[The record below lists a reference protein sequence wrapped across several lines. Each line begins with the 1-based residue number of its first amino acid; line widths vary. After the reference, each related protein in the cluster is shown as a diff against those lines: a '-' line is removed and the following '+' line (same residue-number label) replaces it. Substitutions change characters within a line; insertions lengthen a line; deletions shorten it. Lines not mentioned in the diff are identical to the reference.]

1 MENIKILVFDIDGTL
16 VPRGSTEIEPSAKEA
31 INLCRAKGIK
41 VLVATGRC
49 YYFVQDDVIE
59 HFNSDYYVTING
71 QCLINK
77 DKEITKKYTIKE
89 EYMKKLTDLCVK
101 HDVAIGY
108 KFDTAIV
115 TYHDYYNY
123 VQTYVNGVEYPEILF
138 DGSDTKDYHL
148 KHGLPMGAF
157 LIADEDKLDLVQN
170 GLPELDWVRAYA
182 RARETFSK
190 GINKSSTIEHVLE
203 DLGLTWENVM
213 SFGDADNDMEMIAKA
228 KIGIAM
234 GNGSDKVKANADYVT
249 TDCDDNGVYNALK
262 HYKLI

>member
-16 VPRGSTEIEPSAKEA
+16 VPRGSTKIEQSAKDA
-31 INLCRAKGIK
+31 INKCRKNGLK

-77 DKEITKKYTIKE
+77 NKEITKKYTIKE
-89 EYMKKLTDLCVK
+89 EYMDKLTELCIK

-108 KFDTAIV
+108 KFDEAIV
-115 TYHDYYNY
+115 TYNDYYNY
-123 VQTYVNGVEYPEILF
+123 VQTYVGGIEYPEILF
-138 DGSDTKDYHL
+138 DGSATKDYHL
-148 KHGLPMGAF
+148 THGLPMGAF
-157 LIADEDKLDLVQN
+157 LIADEDQLDKVQN
-170 GLPELDWVRAYA
+170 AMPELDWVRAYA

-190 GINKSSTIEHVLE
+190 NINKASTIEHVLE
-203 DLGLTWENVM
+203 DLGLTWDNVM
-213 SFGDADNDMEMIAKA
+213 AFGDADNDMEMIAKA
-228 KIGIAM
+228 KIGVAM